1 MDEIVLTLSPAT
13 HDVVKV
19 EKLGKAGQRTELS
32 EQECAELASGDESSE
47 SGEPDPSAS
56 YLRRESVE
64 LGFIAVLQYLPGKQ
78 RDLMM
83 ARRVVEA
90 LHALRDAQVGD
101 FSPAAWLLARESAM
115 VRCEVDPP
123 GLLAAERVRQKLA
136 PRLSQLVSSVGRRH
150 CSRVRC
156 TGHELSCRSTM
167 ELERLDYQKCA
178 CWDWPSASTAST
190 PVRRPTPCRP
200 SAGRPGNPARP
211 VGPVQ
216 GRRSDIEP
224 DPSGLAGSTSTERGP
239 PGHF

>member
-83 ARRVVEA
+83 GDGSSRRCMRCATLRWATSAR
-90 LHALRDAQVGD
+90 LHGCWHGRAQ
-101 FSPAAWLLARESAM
+101 W
-115 VRCEVDPP
+115 
-123 GLLAAERVRQKLA
+123 
-136 PRLSQLVSSVGRRH
+136 
-150 CSRVRC
+150 
-156 TGHELSCRSTM
+156 
-167 ELERLDYQKCA
+167 
-178 CWDWPSASTAST
+178 
-190 PVRRPTPCRP
+190 
-200 SAGRPGNPARP
+200 
-211 VGPVQ
+211 
-216 GRRSDIEP
+216 
-224 DPSGLAGSTSTERGP
+224 
-239 PGHF
+239 